1 MMNTNIQHPENNI
14 NVWSRFFEMIRKSAA
29 RSSRSN
35 LEFYTYSTLP
45 ALLTMQSGFKS
56 DQI

>member
-14 NVWSRFFEMIRKSAA
+14 NVWSRFFEMVRKSAA

-35 LEFYTYSTLP
+35 LEFYSYSTLP
-45 ALLTMQSGFKS
+45 ALLTMQSGFKAE
-56 DQI
+56 QL